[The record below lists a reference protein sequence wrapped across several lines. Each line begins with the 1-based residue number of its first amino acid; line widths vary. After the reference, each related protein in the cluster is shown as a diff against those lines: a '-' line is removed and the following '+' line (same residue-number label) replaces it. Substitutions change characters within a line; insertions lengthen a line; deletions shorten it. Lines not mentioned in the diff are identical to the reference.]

1 MPAAESP
8 SVRALLLSLLAIAL
22 VNTLLLAFACIKL
35 SVSGPRPPAASVTPH
50 HGHGAEQAERLA
62 CDSRTCGATDPVSDP
77 AYNMREVAKQSIL
90 LEEHLTIDAKFC
102 VDCVTKHFLHIIG
115 LANEASM
122 LACSADA
129 ERFPLLQQVGPT
141 YERLFG
147 RWLATRDLADARDDR
162 LAIASEMRDFRKRL
176 VGAYFAPGGHAAP
189 L

>member
-1 MPAAESP
+1 MVKCKMPAAESP

-35 SVSGPRPPAASVTPH
+35 SVSGPRPAKH
-50 HGHGAEQAERLA
+50 NHGQNHDQNHDQNHVAEQAERLA

-115 LANEASM
+115 LANEA
-122 LACSADA
+122 
-129 ERFPLLQQVGPT
+129 
-141 YERLFG
+141 
-147 RWLATRDLADARDDR
+147 
-162 LAIASEMRDFRKRL
+162 
-176 VGAYFAPGGHAAP
+176 
-189 L
+189 